1 MSLTDTPTRVTE
13 PVVASAY
20 RRGSTPLIIAL
31 GLGAMGVAMAQTQVV
46 PTLAG
51 RDTSDAHDIWMSHP
65 A

>member
-1 MSLTDTPTRVTE
+1 MTE

-46 PTLAG
+46 PALAG
-51 RDTSDAHDIWMSHP
+51 RNASDAHDIWMSHP